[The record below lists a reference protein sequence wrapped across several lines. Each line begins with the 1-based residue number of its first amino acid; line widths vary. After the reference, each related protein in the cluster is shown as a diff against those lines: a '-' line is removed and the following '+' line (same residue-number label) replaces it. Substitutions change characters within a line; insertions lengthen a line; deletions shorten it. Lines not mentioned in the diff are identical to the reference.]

1 MTTQPQKTNGIYQ
14 VTGETL
20 REARE
25 ALGMS
30 QVAAARMLGV
40 SNSAVSSWEA
50 GKSKPWA
57 RNHDKLRGLI
67 TAGKKLARQPA
78 PRFRPV
84 DIPDLEPEGA
94 QEFVVERSKGDP
106 VRFKGWVEAGAKGLS
121 AKGYECEATLWK
133 TEGGN
138 YVVQVHYVTSGTK
151 HTMWGSRD
159 YLLARHDRLPWVEAM
174 IRRAT
179 EQAFIDIA

>member
-1 MTTQPQKTNGIYQ
+1 MTTQPQNTNGIYQ
-14 VTGETL
+14 VTGEAL
-20 REARE
+20 RNARE

-30 QVAAARMLGV
+30 QVAAADILGV
-40 SNSAVSSWEA
+40 SNSAFSSWET

-57 RNHDKLRGLI
+57 KHHAKLRSLI
-67 TAGKKLARQPA
+67 AASEGAS
-78 PRFRPV
+78 PRFKPV
-84 DIPDLEPEGA
+84 ATVDLEPEGA

-106 VRFKGWVEAGAKGLS
+106 VRFKGWVEAEAQGQS
-121 AKGYECEATLWK
+121 AKGYSCEATLWK

-138 YVVQVHYVTSGTK
+138 YVVQVHYVESGTK

-159 YLLARHDRLPWVEAM
+159 YLLAHHERLPWVEAM

-179 EQAFIDIA
+179 DQAFIDIA